1 MGLTPKKLK
10 YRQSQRGRMKGNAS
24 AGSEVSFG
32 EFGLQTLER
41 CWLKAN
47 QIEAARK
54 ALAHYIKRDG
64 KIWIRVCCD
73 KPVSSRPAET
83 RMGGGK
89 GAPAFY
95 VARVRPGHVIFELGG
110 VKKEVAVEAMRL
122 AGSKLPVMTRFVEKY

>member
-1 MGLTPKKLK
+1 MALMPKKLK

-24 AGSEVSFG
+24 AGNEISFG
-32 EFGLQTLER
+32 EYGLQVLER
-41 CWLKAN
+41 HWLKTN

-54 ALAHYIKRDG
+54 TLAHYIKRVG
-64 KIWIRVCCD
+64 KIWIRLCTD

-95 VARVRPGHVIFELGG
+95 VARVKPGHIIFELGG
-110 VKKEVAVEAMRL
+110 VTKEIAMEAMRL
-122 AGSKLPVMTRFVEKY
+122 AGSKLPVKTRFVEKY